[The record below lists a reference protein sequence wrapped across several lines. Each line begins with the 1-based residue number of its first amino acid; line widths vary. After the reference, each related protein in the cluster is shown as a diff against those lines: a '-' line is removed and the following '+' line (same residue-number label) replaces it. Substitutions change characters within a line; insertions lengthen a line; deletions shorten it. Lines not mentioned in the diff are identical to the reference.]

1 VKDGPKARGREGTE
15 RRPFAA
21 RVAQTMDKLARM
33 DEATY
38 KEERKGKKKRRS
50 CD

>member
-1 VKDGPKARGREGTE
+1 
-15 RRPFAA
+15 
-21 RVAQTMDKLARM
+21 MDKLARM